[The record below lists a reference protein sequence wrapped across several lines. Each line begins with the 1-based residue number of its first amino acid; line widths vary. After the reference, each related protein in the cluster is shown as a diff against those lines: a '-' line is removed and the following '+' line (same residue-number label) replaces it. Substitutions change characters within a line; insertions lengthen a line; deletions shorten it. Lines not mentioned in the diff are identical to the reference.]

1 MRTARSLSILVT
13 MFTIGAMAFS
23 GVAMAAA
30 VSSTTGRTAQMG
42 NGLDLATSSMGGWNS
57 ATSIGGFAG
66 RPYIKGLAVSTSGGP
81 FVPLVEPNS
90 AAGATNWSPDGKD
103 TGSGISDVYAFVSPT
118 NSCNSSQSP
127 SPGVCYD
134 PPNRVTVYL
143 AHWDSTNNRWTE
155 DFTTSNS
162 SNPALTASSVV
173 EITIGF
179 KAAYSSLRWSWVNGV
194 PTYWRNTVTP
204 GSAGD
209 VTVRFSPRT
218 MPVMNSGGCSQIPVS
233 TCNITQADSER
244 MQPQIILS
252 MDNTLDVGLSGVLF
266 GSAGAFIGSLESSPI
281 VAGQAPTL
289 TYGVAAPH
297 LVAASDGGGDR
308 SGTFYALVPSNI
320 LTLFGTSVDAFD
332 QSILSVDRTGDTGT
346 FSLGWA
352 AWNANDNGTAGQFLT
367 ISNISFSAP
376 KFQVTRRGGSS
387 SNSSNTGQG
396 SGSSNTGKG
405 NGSGGTP
412 SIKVGQKAT
421 FAQMLAVANTKT
433 PAGAKL
439 SAKVSTPKIC
449 KVVGNG
455 IKGLAVGTCKGT
467 IAIKPKKGKATKRA
481 FTFKVTKAGKRL
493 PVTLHR

>member
-1 MRTARSLSILVT
+1 
-13 MFTIGAMAFS
+13 
-23 GVAMAAA
+23 
-30 VSSTTGRTAQMG
+30 
-42 NGLDLATSSMGGWNS
+42 
-57 ATSIGGFAG
+57 
-66 RPYIKGLAVSTSGGP
+66 
-81 FVPLVEPNS
+81 
-90 AAGATNWSPDGKD
+90 
-103 TGSGISDVYAFVSPT
+103 
-118 NSCNSSQSP
+118 
-127 SPGVCYD
+127 
-134 PPNRVTVYL
+134 
-143 AHWDSTNNRWTE
+143 
-155 DFTTSNS
+155 
-162 SNPALTASSVV
+162 
-173 EITIGF
+173 
-179 KAAYSSLRWSWVNGV
+179 
-194 PTYWRNTVTP
+194 
-204 GSAGD
+204 
-209 VTVRFSPRT
+209 
-218 MPVMNSGGCSQIPVS
+218 MNSGGCSQIPVS

-252 MDNTLDVGLSGVLF
+252 MENPLDVGLSGVLF

-332 QSILSVDRTGDTGT
+332 QSILSVDRTGDIGT

-405 NGSGGTP
+405 GGSGGTP

-421 FAQMLAVANTKT
+421 FAQMLAVANTKS

-439 SAKVSTPKIC
+439 SAKVSTPKVC
-449 KVVGNG
+449 QVVGKA
-455 IKGLAVGTCKGT
+455 IKGLTVGTCKGT
-467 IAIKPKKGKATKRA
+467 LTITPKKGKATKKA

-493 PVTLHR
+493 AASLHR

>member
-1 MRTARSLSILVT
+1 L
-13 MFTIGAMAFS
+13 
-23 GVAMAAA
+23 
-30 VSSTTGRTAQMG
+30 
-42 NGLDLATSSMGGWNS
+42 
-57 ATSIGGFAG
+57 
-66 RPYIKGLAVSTSGGP
+66 
-81 FVPLVEPNS
+81 
-90 AAGATNWSPDGKD
+90 
-103 TGSGISDVYAFVSPT
+103 
-118 NSCNSSQSP
+118 
-127 SPGVCYD
+127 
-134 PPNRVTVYL
+134 
-143 AHWDSTNNRWTE
+143 
-155 DFTTSNS
+155 
-162 SNPALTASSVV
+162 
-173 EITIGF
+173 
-179 KAAYSSLRWSWVNGV
+179 
-194 PTYWRNTVTP
+194 
-204 GSAGD
+204 
-209 VTVRFSPRT
+209 RFSPRT

-244 MQPQIILS
+244 LQPQIILS
-252 MDNTLDVGLSGVLF
+252 MDDTLDVGLSGVLF

-281 VAGQAPTL
+281 VSGQTPTL

-297 LVAASDGGGDR
+297 LLAASDGGGDR

-320 LTLFGTSVDAFD
+320 LTLLGTSVDAFD
-332 QSILSVDRTGDTGT
+332 QSILSVDRTGDAGT

-387 SNSSNTGQG
+387 GNTGN
-396 SGSSNTGKG
+396 SSNTGKG

-439 SAKVSTPKIC
+439 SAKVSTPKVC
-449 KVVGNG
+449 KVVGKA

-467 IAIKPKKGKATKRA
+467 FTITPKKGKPTKKA

-493 PVTLHR
+493 PVMLHR